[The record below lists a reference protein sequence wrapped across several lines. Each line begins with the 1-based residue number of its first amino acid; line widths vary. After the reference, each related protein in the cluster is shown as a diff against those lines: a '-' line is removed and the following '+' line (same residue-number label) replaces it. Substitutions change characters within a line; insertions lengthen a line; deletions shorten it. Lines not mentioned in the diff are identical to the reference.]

1 VQPQEV
7 PRFTIGWVGTLLLG
21 LIIAITG
28 IKPLTL
34 VNFSIIFGMVIMPFT
49 YYPILKSARDPAL
62 MGEHTTRKV
71 QDILGWIFFGIVV
84 IAAVAA
90 IPLMVVTHSGQP

>member
-1 VQPQEV
+1 LRPVHLTIEGLACFRDRQEID
-7 PRFTIGWVGTLLLG
+7 FSDLELG
-21 LIIAITG
+21 LPAL
-28 IKPLTL
+28 LT
-34 VNFSIIFGMVIMPFT
+34 IVIMPFT